1 MKKFKKSL
9 LVIAIPFLLLCSIA
23 AGDHYFEITKHID
36 IFVSVYKE
44 IDEQYVD
51 ELNHAKLMRKA
62 IDGMLKEL
70 DPYTVFYSESEIED
84 YKFQQ
89 TGKYGGIGANVGRR
103 DGKFTILEAY
113 EGYSAD
119 KAGIQAGD
127 IILSIDGKDIS
138 GKTVKSLSPYL
149 KGEPNT
155 ELNIKVER
163 MGVENPLEFTL
174 SRDEVEIANVTHAQM
189 LDNGIGYVKFSNFR
203 QGAAGEVRS
212 NLDKF
217 KKEGME
223 SFILDLRGNPGGL
236 LNEAV
241 SLVNLFVERQ
251 KMVVTTKGRNENNNH
266 PYMTRG
272 AAYDKKLP
280 VVVLI
285 DEGSASA
292 SEIVSGALQD
302 YDRAVV
308 IGNTS
313 FGKGLVQNIL
323 PLTYNT
329 QVKVTI
335 SKYYIPSG
343 RCIQRIDYA
352 QKDENGKPIE
362 MPDSLKE
369 EFTTAN
375 GRKVYDGAG
384 VDPDI
389 VIKNAKV
396 PEIVKGLNDQYMIFD
411 FATKYKLEHDVL
423 PGSPADF
430 VVSDALFNEFKS
442 FLTSEDFQFKTK
454 TEKAIEKMVE
464 IAKESSLDDDIASE
478 ITAMES
484 KLTAEKLKQ
493 IEQNKDF
500 ISDKLRL
507 EIVSRYHYKKGRA
520 EAALYNDPD
529 IEAAKEVLLNSSK
542 YKSVL
547 SSPN

>member
-9 LVIAIPFLLLCSIA
+9 LVIAVPFLLLCSIA

-103 DGKFTILEAY
+103 DGRFTILEAY

-127 IILSIDGKDIS
+127 VILSIDGKDIS

-155 ELNIKVER
+155 ELKMKVER
-163 MGVENPLEFTL
+163 MGVKDPLEFTL

-203 QGAAGEVRS
+203 QGAANEVKT
-212 NLDKF
+212 NLEKF

-266 PYMTRG
+266 PYTTRG

-352 QKDENGKPIE
+352 QKDEDGNPIE

-384 VDPDI
+384 IDPDI
-389 VIKNAKV
+389 EIKNADV
-396 PEIVKGLNDQYMIFD
+396 PEIVKGLNSQYMIFD
-411 FATKYKLEHDVL
+411 FATKYKLEHEEL
-423 PGSPADF
+423 PGTPSDF
-430 VVSDALFNEFKS
+430 EVSEALFSEFKS
-442 FLTSEDFQFKTK
+442 FLTSEDFQFKSK
-454 TEKAIEKMVE
+454 TEKAIEKVMKV
-464 IAKESSLDDDIASE
+464 AKESNLDDNIATE
-478 ITAMES
+478 IAAMEN
-484 KLTAEKLKQ
+484 KLNAEKLKQ
-493 IEQNKDF
+493 IEDNKDF
-500 ISDKLRL
+500 IKDKLRL
-507 EIVSRYHYKKGRA
+507 EIVSRYYYKKGRA
-520 EAALYNDPD
+520 EAALSNDPD
-529 IEAAKEVLLNSSK
+529 IEAAKEVLLNQSK
-542 YKSVL
+542 YEAVL